1 MKLKGPNLIIV
12 NVIATYVR
20 MFVVMGLMLFSERWV
35 LNALGEV
42 DFGLYSLTGTLIIFI
57 LFIGN
62 VMAASM
68 QRFYA
73 YAIGQE
79 DAAEI
84 QKWFNCAFVIH
95 FVFALFLIIGGVPLG
110 MYLLDHV
117 LDIPA
122 GRLNACYW
130 VYYLSIAGAAWT
142 MISVPYIGMFHA
154 RQRIFELSFWNS
166 VQAVF
171 IFGLAWSLF
180 SLSGDRLK
188 FYAAGM
194 VGIKMVMDGIQ
205 LLRAYYLFKE
215 CRLNSR
221 YWFNWT
227 FYRTV
232 LSYAGWQLWSGLGS
246 ILSNQGLAVLINK
259 FCGVRAN
266 AAYGIAGRVNNVVA
280 NVGTAIYQASVAEI
294 FRLEGAGRRDDMITL
309 ALRTSKFIMLLAFL
323 WMLPL
328 YIELDYILTLWLKVV
343 PEHVVGFC
351 RVILVTYAVSTLIMG
366 YSGAVGA
373 YGKVGSYQSVQGTLL
388 VLTFPL
394 TWLAFKL
401 GASPE
406 HALLS
411 LVAMAVCG
419 DLYCVFWVKKKMNV
433 PVSRWVKDVLLKCL
447 IVVIPSTLVGS
458 VVYSC
463 LESSFWRTLLVFCL
477 TGASTLSVAWYLALD
492 HEERRFCLDKVH
504 GIWKRLSGSKNE
516 ES

>member
-1 MKLKGPNLIIV
+1 MKLKGPNLIVV

-62 VMAASM
+62 VMAGSM

-79 DAAEI
+79 DEAEI

-95 FVFALFLIIGGVPLG
+95 SVFAGILILGGVPFG
-110 MYLLDHV
+110 IWLLHV
-117 LDIPA
+117 LDIPPD
-122 GRLNACYW
+122 RLNACYW

-142 MISVPYIGMFHA
+142 MLTVPYIGMFHA

-180 SLSGDRLK
+180 SVSGDRLK
-188 FYAAGM
+188 FYAVGM
-194 VGIKMVMDGIQ
+194 VVIKMVMDGVQ
-205 LLRAYYLFKE
+205 MLRAYWLFRE

-232 LSYAGWQLWSGLGS
+232 LSYAAWQLWSGLGA
-246 ILSNQGLAVLINK
+246 ILSNQGLSVLINK

-294 FRLEGAGRRDDMITL
+294 FRLEGAGRRDEMITL
-309 ALRTSKFIMLLAFL
+309 SLRTSKFIMLLAFL

-328 YIELDYILTLWLKVV
+328 YIELDYILTLWLKTV
-343 PEHVVGFC
+343 PVHVTGFC
-351 RVILVTYAVSTLIMG
+351 RVILVTYAVNTLIMG
-366 YSGAVGA
+366 YSAAVGA

-401 GASPE
+401 GAPPE
-406 HALLS
+406 YALLS

-433 PVSRWVKDVLLKCL
+433 PVSRWIKDVLLKCL
-447 IVVIPSTLVGS
+447 IFVIPSTLVGS
-458 VVYSC
+458 VVYIG

-477 TGASTLSVAWYLALD
+477 TGVSTLSVAWCLAMD
-492 HEERRFCLDKVH
+492 QEERCFCLDKIH
-504 GIWKRLSGSKNE
+504 GILKRLPGSKNG

>member
-1 MKLKGPNLIIV
+1 MKLKGPNLIVV

-62 VMAASM
+62 VMAGSM

-79 DAAEI
+79 DEAEI

-95 FVFALFLIIGGVPLG
+95 SVFAGILILGGVPFG
-110 MYLLDHV
+110 IWLLQV
-117 LDIPA
+117 LDIPPD
-122 GRLNACYW
+122 RLNACYW

-142 MISVPYIGMFHA
+142 MLTVPYIGMFHA

-180 SLSGDRLK
+180 SVSGDRLK
-188 FYAAGM
+188 FYAVGM
-194 VGIKMVMDGIQ
+194 VVIKMVMDGVQ
-205 LLRAYYLFKE
+205 MLRAYWLFRE

-232 LSYAGWQLWSGLGS
+232 LSYAAWQLWSGLGA
-246 ILSNQGLAVLINK
+246 ILSNQGLSVLINK

-280 NVGTAIYQASVAEI
+280 
-294 FRLEGAGRRDDMITL
+294 
-309 ALRTSKFIMLLAFL
+309 
-323 WMLPL
+323 
-328 YIELDYILTLWLKVV
+328 
-343 PEHVVGFC
+343 
-351 RVILVTYAVSTLIMG
+351 
-366 YSGAVGA
+366 
-373 YGKVGSYQSVQGTLL
+373 
-388 VLTFPL
+388 
-394 TWLAFKL
+394 
-401 GASPE
+401 
-406 HALLS
+406 
-411 LVAMAVCG
+411 
-419 DLYCVFWVKKKMNV
+419 
-433 PVSRWVKDVLLKCL
+433 
-447 IVVIPSTLVGS
+447 
-458 VVYSC
+458 
-463 LESSFWRTLLVFCL
+463 
-477 TGASTLSVAWYLALD
+477 ASTD
-492 HEERRFCLDKVH
+492 
-504 GIWKRLSGSKNE
+504 
-516 ES
+516 